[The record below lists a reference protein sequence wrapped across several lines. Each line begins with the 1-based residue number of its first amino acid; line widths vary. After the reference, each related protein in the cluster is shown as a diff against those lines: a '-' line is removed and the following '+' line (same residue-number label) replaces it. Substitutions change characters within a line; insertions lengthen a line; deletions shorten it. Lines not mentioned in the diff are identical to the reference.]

1 MLFTSSYYIFA
12 FLPIVFAGY
21 FLLLRANWIVA
32 SRLWLVLASL
42 YFYGYWNPSYLL
54 LIGTS
59 ISVNFM
65 LGRILQSSRE
75 QRDRYPW
82 RHKVWLFAAIA
93 FNLLLLG
100 YFKYADFFIGNVNL
114 ALGTDLPLL
123 HLILPL
129 AISFFTFQQLAY
141 LIDCYRNQVERYDFL
156 RYSLF
161 VSFFPQLI
169 AGPIVHHREMMPQFV
184 SPINYRLDWH
194 HTASGVLLFGIG
206 LFKKVV
212 IADGFGVWANQGFAD
227 TSSLTLLD
235 AWASSLSY
243 TLQLYF
249 DFSGYTDM
257 AIGAALM
264 FNIRLPEN
272 FDSPYKSLNIR
283 EFWRRWHMT
292 LSRWLSSY
300 VYVPLGGDRAGS
312 FKMYRNLILTFLIGG
327 FWHGAGWTFVVWGAL
342 HGIAL
347 CINRWWQGV
356 GIVMPKLL
364 AGFITFLFVSTAL
377 VVFRAEDMGSAFEML
392 GAMIGNHGMSTW
404 QAGWQHSAQGFQSWR
419 DVAGPINIVWIII
432 FAAVTFLA
440 PNSTQI
446 ARGAKRFTS
455 AHVALVAMALFAS
468 ILLTI
473 SSEPPEFLYFDF

>member
-1 MLFTSSYYIFA
+1 
-12 FLPIVFAGY
+12 
-21 FLLLRANWIVA
+21 
-32 SRLWLVLASL
+32 
-42 YFYGYWNPSYLL
+42 
-54 LIGTS
+54 
-59 ISVNFM
+59 
-65 LGRILQSSRE
+65 
-75 QRDRYPW
+75 
-82 RHKVWLFAAIA
+82 
-93 FNLLLLG
+93 
-100 YFKYADFFIGNVNL
+100 
-114 ALGTDLPLL
+114 
-123 HLILPL
+123 
-129 AISFFTFQQLAY
+129 
-141 LIDCYRNQVERYDFL
+141 
-156 RYSLF
+156 
-161 VSFFPQLI
+161 
-169 AGPIVHHREMMPQFV
+169 
-184 SPINYRLDWH
+184 
-194 HTASGVLLFGIG
+194 
-206 LFKKVV
+206 V

-312 FKMYRNLILTFLIGG
+312 LKMYRNLILTFVIGG

-347 CINRWWQGV
+347 CVNRWWQGL

-377 VVFRAEDMGSAFEML
+377 VVFRAVDMGSAFEML
-392 GAMIGNHGMSTW
+392 GAMLGSNGVSTE
-404 QAGWQHSAQGFQSWR
+404 QVVSQHTGQLVQSWR
-419 DVAGPINIVWIII
+419 DVAGPVNFVWIVI
-432 FAAVTFLA
+432 FAGVTFLA
-440 PNSTQI
+440 PNSTRI
-446 ARGAKRFTS
+446 VRGAKRFS
-455 AHVALVAMALFAS
+455 PAHVALVAVALFAS